1 MSSVSTPAPFHTS
14 PVRAGRALARLSR
27 ILEQAS
33 SEAGLSLAQYRVLA
47 LVADRPQ
54 RASALAARVDVQRAT
69 LSAVVGG
76 LERAGLLERRAVA
89 GDGRGVQLGLTV
101 RGRAALASVDRHLGA
116 QLVEMAA
123 AGSVGEMET
132 LAGLLEGLVRGFEVR
147 CVVEPP
153 AFDEVLQPLPSAPG
167 GPPARRLEEKEHDN
181 LLRSKTHESWSTA

>member
-1 MSSVSTPAPFHTS
+1 VSRSPPTPVDAS
-14 PVRAGRALARLSR
+14 AVRVGRTLARLSR

-33 SEAGLSLAQYRVLA
+33 SQAGLSLAQYRVLA

-76 LERAGLLERRAVA
+76 LERAGLLARHAVA
-89 GDGRGVQLGLTV
+89 GDGRGVQLGLTP
-101 RGRAALASVDRHLGA
+101 RGRAALASVDRHLGV

-123 AGSVGEMET
+123 AGSVGELDM
-132 LAGLLEGLVRGFEVR
+132 LAGLLEGLVRGFEAR

-153 AFDEVLQPLPSAPG
+153 AVDAVLQL
-167 GPPARRLEEKEHDN
+167 
-181 LLRSKTHESWSTA
+181 

>member
-1 MSSVSTPAPFHTS
+1 MSGSPSAPFDTS
-14 PVRAGRALARLSR
+14 AVRAGRALARLSR

-33 SEAGLSLAQYRVLA
+33 SQAGLSLAQYRVLA
-47 LVADRPQ
+47 LVAERPQ

-69 LSAVVGG
+69 LSAAVSG
-76 LERAGLLERRAVA
+76 LEQAGLLARHAVA
-89 GDGRGVQLGLTV
+89 GDGRGVQLGLTA

-123 AGSVGEMET
+123 AGSVGELEL

-153 AFDEVLQPLPSAPG
+153 ARDEVLQP
-167 GPPARRLEEKEHDN
+167 
-181 LLRSKTHESWSTA
+181 